1 MLRLGSAPKRVAC
14 RRLCLMYFWYKF
26 VTAAILLTT
35 IASVV
40 ICTMKAVNA
49 QGNATNAGGSN
60 MTKSNMTNATSG
72 AAVRLPGMTE
82 AAKASAARRE
92 GSPQQ

>member
-1 MLRLGSAPKRVAC
+1 MLRLGSAPKGVAC

-49 QGNATNAGGSN
+49 QGNATNASGSN

-72 AAVRLPGMTE
+72 AAKGMTE

>member
-1 MLRLGSAPKRVAC
+1 
-14 RRLCLMYFWYKF
+14 
-26 VTAAILLTT
+26 
-35 IASVV
+35 
-40 ICTMKAVNA
+40 MKAVNA

-72 AAVRLPGMTE
+72 AAKGMTE
-82 AAKASAARRE
+82 AAKASAAGRE